1 MSAEQDNERGSQD
14 GCGQVGR
21 SLEEGGYRFLIF
33 RLQDEP
39 EPPRYPLVVRHA
51 DGTFSEYIVTF
62 LCMEGAK
69 AMVRETLAE
78 GVLDPLTWFDATA
91 DWDWLENGSDKPDH
105 RKIMGSLRGFFS
117 K

>member
-1 MSAEQDNERGSQD
+1 MAKYAEQGNQD
-14 GCGQVGR
+14 GYPQEGR
-21 SLEEGGYRFLIF
+21 SLEEGRDRFLIF

-39 EPPRYPLVVRHA
+39 DPPRYPLVVQHT

-62 LCMEGAK
+62 LCQEAAK
-69 AMVRETLAE
+69 AMIRETLAE
-78 GVLDPLTWFDATA
+78 GVLDPLTWYDATE
-91 DWDWLENGSDKPDH
+91 DWAWLENGSDKPDH